1 MKKIFMRFND
11 LRRKEFSIKTSIYKD
26 KSKKWVVKEA
36 VFEEGIQHIKN
47 ILDNANLLKNNYSV
61 ENVCPVKLEGKQ
73 LIFDYIE
80 GVSLADMYLKAYND
94 GNKEKF
100 LELVDFHKKL
110 VLLDEDNLCVFKGNA
125 KFEEIF
131 GDYSIYEGKE
141 GLKISN
147 FEGTAYNV
155 ILENGNLEKPV
166 FIDYEWVF
174 DFNMPKD
181 FILYQCIT
189 SIYFMVPELESFI
202 PKLEIINH
210 LNLEVDESNL
220 YKSFMNFY
228 NYQMKGTMEKSLA
241 EIKYSYLKKSIN
253 VNELINDGQIFIGN
267 EELRKNLN
275 WYINRVKELEGAIKY
290 HQANDVYLK
299 DRNDEIQKELDW
311 YQKRTKD
318 LEEAIEYH
326 HNLDK
331 QLEEALD
338 NSEQQQQII
347 EKKNEELNS
356 IILDLRK
363 NIFEM
368 ENSRSWRWTRFF
380 RKSKK

>member
-26 KSKKWVVKEA
+26 KSQKWVIKEP

-47 ILDNANLLKNNYSV
+47 ILDNAKLLKNNYSV

-94 GNKEKF
+94 GDKEKF
-100 LELVDFHKKL
+100 LHLVDFHKKL
-110 VLLDEDNLCVFKGNA
+110 ILIDEDNLCVFNGTA

-147 FEGTAYNV
+147 FEGTAYNI
-155 ILENGNLEKPV
+155 ILKDGDLDKPV

-189 SIYFMVPELESFI
+189 SIYLAVPELESFI
-202 PKLEIINH
+202 PKSEVINY
-210 LNLEVDESNL
+210 LNLEIDEANL
-220 YKSFMNFY
+220 RRSFVNFY
-228 NYQMKGTMEKSLA
+228 NYQMKGNMEKSLA
-241 EIKYSYLKKSIN
+241 EIKYGYLRKSIN
-253 VNELINDGQIFIGN
+253 INELINNGEIFIGN

-311 YQKRTKD
+311 YQKRTKE
-318 LEEAIEYH
+318 LEEAIKYH

-338 NSEQQQQII
+338 NSSQQQQII
-347 EKKNEELNS
+347 EKKNEELKT
-356 IILDLRK
+356 IVLDLRK
-363 NIFEM
+363 RIFEM